1 MVRLL
6 RGSGT
11 RPTLVVS
18 SAPHEDVATPTTR
31 GQRVTTGDRGH
42 AAGHGSVKKHSR
54 EFKEKM
60 EQVLMEDE
68 RQQVIQ
74 QLTRF
79 SQNRY
84 IDDNYRNLLNIVQTL
99 YLASK
104 SHDFVSPQ
112 TFFLLYLKAKP
123 EKAV

>member
-6 RGSGT
+6 KGSGT

-18 SAPHEDVATPTTR
+18 SAPHADVTTPTTR
-31 GQRVTTGDRGH
+31 GHRIANGDRGH
-42 AAGHGSVKKHSR
+42 ASGYGSVKKHSR

-60 EQVLMEDE
+60 EQVLLEDE
-68 RQQVIQ
+68 RQRVIQ

-84 IDDNYRNLLNIVQTL
+84 IDDNITGAY
-99 YLASK
+99 SK
-104 SHDFVSPQ
+104 NNDILPLVINPQ
-112 TFFLLYLKAKP
+112 IFNWYT
-123 EKAV
+123 